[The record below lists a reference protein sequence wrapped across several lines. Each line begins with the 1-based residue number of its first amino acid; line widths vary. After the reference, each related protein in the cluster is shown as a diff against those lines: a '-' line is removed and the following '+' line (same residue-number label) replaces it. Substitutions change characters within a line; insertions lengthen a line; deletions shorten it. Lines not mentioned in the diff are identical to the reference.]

1 MRRASRPTL
10 VLTFDTTA
18 AAMETERVCG
28 VEGIRGRLIPAPR
41 QATSDCGIAWAS
53 DPADR
58 PRLEALAAQ
67 GRIEPAAILE
77 LTL

>member
-1 MRRASRPTL
+1 MRRTPKPTL

-18 AAMETERVCG
+18 AAMETQRVCG
-28 VEGIRGRLIPAPR
+28 EAGIPGRLFPVPR
-41 QATSDCGIAWAS
+41 QLTSDCGIAWAA

-58 PRLEALAAQ
+58 RRLEALAAE
-67 GRIEPAAILE
+67 GRIEPAGFAE